1 MTNDAAA
8 LRRFMT
14 ASFGSFVID
23 AAQRRGHLSSAAR
36 RYHASHFTARRRT
49 MALMDFI
56 KKQFIDI
63 IQWTEESDG
72 TLAWRFPM
80 RDMEIQN
87 GASLTVRESQ
97 LAVFVNEGQVADVF
111 GPGTHKL
118 TTQTL
123 PVLTYLK
130 NWDKLFESPFKSDV
144 YFFSTRQQMD
154 QKWGTPQ
161 PITVRD
167 PDFGAVRLR
176 AFGNYVYRV
185 ADPKRFH
192 TEISGTREAYT
203 VADLDGQLRGLV
215 LQNISNAI
223 ASSGIA
229 FLDLAANQ
237 LAFAQALSTQ
247 LAPEFEKIGL
257 KLEGMTVQNVS
268 LPEELQKVLDQKIGM
283 GMVGNDMG
291 KFMQYQ
297 TAQAIPKFAEG
308 AAGGGG
314 IAGDAMGLG
323 AGVALGQVLAQNLA
337 QGLQAAAQPPAGAAA
352 APVGVKP
359 DEVMALLEK
368 LADLKAKGILTAE
381 EFDAKKAELLK
392 KLV

>member
-1 MTNDAAA
+1 
-8 LRRFMT
+8 
-14 ASFGSFVID
+14 
-23 AAQRRGHLSSAAR
+23 
-36 RYHASHFTARRRT
+36 

-63 IQWTEESDG
+63 IQWTETGDG

-80 RDMEIQN
+80 AEMEIQN

-97 LAVFVNEGQVADVF
+97 VAVFVNEGKVADVF
-111 GPGTHKL
+111 GPGMYKL

-144 YFFSTRQQMD
+144 YFFSTRQQVD

-161 PITVRD
+161 PITIRD
-167 PDFGAVRLR
+167 ADFGAVRLR
-176 AFGNYVYRV
+176 AFGNYSFRV
-185 ADPKRFH
+185 ADPKLFH
-192 TEISGTREAYT
+192 TEISGTRDTYT
-203 VADLDGQLRGLV
+203 VADVDGQLRGLV

-223 ASSGIA
+223 AGSGVA

-237 LAFAQALSTQ
+237 LMFAQALKTQ
-247 LAPEFEKIGL
+247 LEPEFLKIGL
-257 KLEGMTVQNVS
+257 KLDGMTVQNLS
-268 LPEELQKVLDQKIGM
+268 LPEELQKILDQRIGM

-308 AAGGGG
+308 AGSGGG

-323 AGVALGQVLAQNLA
+323 AGVALGQVMAQNLQA
-337 QGLQAAAQPPAGAAA
+337 GLQNQPQPAAAAA
-352 APVGVKP
+352 APTVKAE
-359 DEVMALLEK
+359 DVMATLEK
-368 LADLKAKGILTAE
+368 LGELKTKGILTQE
-381 EFDAKKAELLK
+381 EFDSKKAELLK

>member
-1 MTNDAAA
+1 
-8 LRRFMT
+8 
-14 ASFGSFVID
+14 
-23 AAQRRGHLSSAAR
+23 
-36 RYHASHFTARRRT
+36 
-49 MALMDFI
+49 MALMDFLKSDFI

-63 IQWTEESDG
+63 IQWTESGDG

-80 RDMEIQN
+80 ADMEIQN

-97 LAVFVNEGQVADVF
+97 MAVFVNEGQVADVF
-111 GPGTHKL
+111 GPGMYKL

-144 YFFSTRQQMD
+144 YFFSTRQQVD

-161 PITVRD
+161 PITIRD
-167 PDFGAVRLR
+167 KDFGAVRLR
-176 AFGNYVYRV
+176 AFGNYAFRI
-185 ADPKRFH
+185 ADPKLFH
-192 TEISGTREAYT
+192 TEISGTRESYG

-223 ASSGIA
+223 AASGVP

-237 LAFAQALSTQ
+237 IQFAQALSNQ
-247 LAPEFEKIGL
+247 LAPEFAKIGI
-257 KLEGMTVQNVS
+257 KLETITVQSVS
-268 LPEELQKVLDQKIGM
+268 LPEELQKILDQKIGM
-283 GMVGNDMG
+283 GMIGNDMG

-308 AAGGGG
+308 AGGGGGG

-323 AGVALGQVLAQNLA
+323 AGVALGQVMAQQLN
-337 QGLQAAAQPPAGAAA
+337 QGLQPGARPAEPGAA

-359 DEVMALLEK
+359 EDVMATLEK
-368 LADLKAKGILTAE
+368 LGELKAKGILTQD
-381 EFDAKKAELLK
+381 EFDSKKAELLK

>member
-1 MTNDAAA
+1 
-8 LRRFMT
+8 
-14 ASFGSFVID
+14 
-23 AAQRRGHLSSAAR
+23 
-36 RYHASHFTARRRT
+36 

-56 KKQFIDI
+56 RKQFIDI
-63 IQWTEESDG
+63 IQWTESGDG

-80 RDMEIQN
+80 ADMEIQN

-97 LAVFVNEGQVADVF
+97 VAVFVNEGQVADVF
-111 GPGTHKL
+111 GPGMYKL

-144 YFFSTRQQMD
+144 YFFSTRQQLD

-161 PITVRD
+161 PITIRD
-167 PDFGAVRLR
+167 KDFGAVRLR
-176 AFGNYVYRV
+176 AFGNYAFRI
-185 ADPKRFH
+185 ADPKAFH
-192 TEISGTREAYT
+192 TNIPGTRDIYS

-223 ASSGIA
+223 ASSGLP

-237 LAFAQALSTQ
+237 IMFADALAKQ
-247 LAPEFEKIGL
+247 LQPEFT
-257 KLEGMTVQNVS
+257 KLGIQLDSLTVQSVS
-268 LPEELQKVLDQKIGM
+268 LPEELQKILDQKIGM

-308 AAGGGG
+308 AGGGGGG

-337 QGLQAAAQPPAGAAA
+337 QGLQGGNAAAAGAAAAAA
-352 APVGVKP
+352 APVGVKAE
-359 DEVMALLEK
+359 DVMATLEK
-368 LADLKAKGILTAE
+368 LGDLKSKGILTQE

-392 KLV
+392 KLI

>member
-1 MTNDAAA
+1 M
-8 LRRFMT
+8 
-14 ASFGSFVID
+14 G
-23 AAQRRGHLSSAAR
+23 
-36 RYHASHFTARRRT
+36 
-49 MALMDFI
+49 LMDFV

-63 IQWTEESDG
+63 IAWTEDSDG

-80 RDMEIQN
+80 ADMEIQN

-97 LAVFVNEGQVADVF
+97 IALLVNEGKVADVF

-144 YFFSTRQQMD
+144 YFFSTRQQID

-161 PITVRD
+161 PITIRD
-167 PDFGAVRLR
+167 KDFGAIRLR
-176 AFGNYVYRV
+176 AFGNFSFRV
-185 ADPKRFH
+185 ADVKLFH
-192 TEISGTREAYT
+192 TEISGTRERYSAT
-203 VADLDGQLRGLV
+203 ELDGQLRGLV

-223 ASSGIA
+223 ASSGIP

-237 LAFAQALSTQ
+237 LAFAQALTTQ
-247 LAPEFEKIGL
+247 LAPEFAKIGL
-257 KLEGMTVQNVS
+257 QLETMTVQNLS
-268 LPEELQKVLDQKIGM
+268 LPEDLQKILDQKIGM
-283 GMVGNDMG
+283 GMVGNDMA

-297 TAQAIPKFAEG
+297 TAQAIPKFAESAG
-308 AAGGGG
+308 AGGGG

-337 QGLQAAAQPPAGAAA
+337 TGLQAGSGTAAA
-352 APVGVKP
+352 APTIGVKAE
-359 DEVMALLEK
+359 DVMATLEK
-368 LADLKAKGILTAE
+368 LGELKAKGILTQD
-381 EFDAKKAELLK
+381 EFDAKKAELLR

>member
-1 MTNDAAA
+1 
-8 LRRFMT
+8 
-14 ASFGSFVID
+14 
-23 AAQRRGHLSSAAR
+23 
-36 RYHASHFTARRRT
+36 

-63 IQWTEESDG
+63 IQWTETGDG

-80 RDMEIQN
+80 QEMEIQN

-97 LAVFVNEGQVADVF
+97 MAVFVNEGQVADVF
-111 GPGTHKL
+111 GPGMYKL

-144 YFFSTRQQMD
+144 YFFSTRQQVD

-161 PITVRD
+161 PITIRD
-167 PDFGAVRLR
+167 KDFGAVRLR
-176 AFGNYVYRV
+176 AFGNYAFRI
-185 ADPKRFH
+185 ADPKLFH
-192 TEISGTREAYT
+192 TEISGTRDTYT

-215 LQNISNAI
+215 LQNISTAI
-223 ASSGIA
+223 AASGVP

-237 LAFAQALSTQ
+237 IEFAKALAAQLN
-247 LAPEFEKIGL
+247 PEFG
-257 KLEGMTVQNVS
+257 KLGIQLETITVQNVS
-268 LPEELQKVLDQKIGM
+268 LPEELQKILDQKIGM

-308 AAGGGG
+308 AGQGGG

-323 AGVALGQVLAQNLA
+323 AGVALGQVLAQNLQ
-337 QGLQAAAQPPAGAAA
+337 QGLNPNAAAQAAVAATAPAATVS
-352 APVGVKP
+352 PN
-359 DEVMALLEK
+359 EVMATLEK
-368 LADLKAKGILTAE
+368 LGELKTKGILTQE